1 MNNDVRERVMG
12 KASQMHPANS
22 SRLLPSDSAKART
35 SLPAEALSSKKRAK
49 GTNKVEKRRF
59 RTRTQCP
66 KNLHDRLRRSVSQRM
81 FLIQRSELAN
91 GWRELEDAPSCD
103 FTVAGSTG
111 NIYTVK
117 IDYVPTCTCHDFLRK
132 QDLCKHIFFVFLK
145 CIGVEPDSHLLY
157 QKAFLSDE
165 IRALMVKMEERRTG
179 GTSVEA
185 SVAVR
190 AAFQK
195 RAAGQEDA
203 NDDDNPDDS
212 SVKRKSLQADADC
225 PICFDPLEGTGG
237 GNLVYCRSA
246 CGSNFHADCIQRW
259 LAQASHR
266 NCPNCRQPWVDPN
279 ASPKKRH
286 HQEGYL
292 NLSDVTGQSPER
304 DTSTYYSNARRRF
317 RY

>member
-1 MNNDVRERVMG
+1 
-12 KASQMHPANS
+12 MHPANS
-22 SRLLPSDSAKART
+22 SGLLPSDPRGTPPAAARSS
-35 SLPAEALSSKKRAK
+35 SLNRAK
-49 GTNKVEKRRF
+49 KGTDKKVEKRLF

-81 FLIQRSELAN
+81 FLIQRSELAQ
-91 GWRELEDAPSCD
+91 GWRELKDPPSCD

-111 NIYTVK
+111 NIYNVK
-117 IDYVPTCTCHDFLRK
+117 IDYVPTCTCPDFLRK
-132 QDLCKHIFFVFLK
+132 QDLCKHIFFVLLK

-157 QKAFLSDE
+157 QKAFLADE

-179 GTSVEA
+179 GASVEA
-185 SVAVR
+185 SAAVR
-190 AAFQK
+190 AAYQK
-195 RAAGQEDA
+195 RAAGEEDA
-203 NDDDNPDDS
+203 SDDKPVDS
-212 SVKRKSLQADADC
+212 GVTRKSLQTDADC

-237 GNLVYCRSA
+237 GALLYCRSA
-246 CGSNFHADCIQRW
+246 CGSNFHADCIQHW

-279 ASPKKRH
+279 ASPQKRH
-286 HQEGYL
+286 RQEGYL

-304 DTSTYYSNARRRF
+304 DTSAYYSNARRRF